1 MSELLDN
8 LPPEDSKPKKK
19 EVILTDSQKAR
30 ILEMLM
36 ENPEKPPKIKDVI
49 KDPGVFNK
57 EIDAREM
64 EGLAVRK
71 FIAEKGLNFHKAR
84 EWRPEKIINLT
95 EEQKTY
101 IANNISNEKPLQM
114 ARILFNNNELT
125 NLDTETRAIY
135 SYISS
140 LPSQVKA
147 KSLDKETYALDEY
160 KPPKTEDQ
168 AIARINKYVNNANLI
183 KEKLTEKQ
191 KRDIKNLQGYLHSM
205 RYTAQIETYAL
216 EKDREL
222 FESSFIRCTYNRD
235 LEEQEVD
242 QYVMYATEVV
252 SGKQIAKRIEQFEK
266 QQDETLEE
274 TGKANMGMVEA
285 VKVLRT
291 DLHQCITRQRQLLKA
306 LEGERQKRM
315 ETQKEDNTSILDLLS
330 YWKDYARRQHL
341 LKLAQIRESQLI
353 DEIERL
359 KTLDEVKLEIFGIT
373 QNEILGT

>member
-1 MSELLDN
+1 MSEILDN
-8 LPPEDSKPKKK
+8 LSPENNPPKKR

-71 FIAEKGLNFHKAR
+71 FIAEKGLNYHKAR
-84 EWRPEKIINLT
+84 EWIAEKVIVLT
-95 EEQKTY
+95 EENKEY
-101 IANNISNEKPLQM
+101 IVNNISNEKPLQM
-114 ARILFNNNELT
+114 ARIIFNNYNLT
-125 NLDTETRAIY
+125 NLDLETRAVY
-135 SYISS
+135 AYIKE

-147 KSLDKETYALDEY
+147 KSLDKNNYNLEEY
-160 KPPKTEDQ
+160 RPPKTDDQ
-168 AIARINKYVNNANLI
+168 CIARINKFVNNANLVR
-183 KEKLTEKQ
+183 EKLTEKQ
-191 KRDIKNLQGYLHSM
+191 KRDIKNLIGYLHNT
-205 RYTAQIETYAL
+205 RYISQIETYATYP
-216 EKDREL
+216 DREL

-242 QYVMYATEVV
+242 QYIMYATEVV

-274 TGKANMGMVEA
+274 TGKANMSMVEA

-315 ETQKEDNTSILDLLS
+315 ELIKEDNTSILDLLS

>member
-1 MSELLDN
+1 MSLENINPEENKDN
-8 LPPEDSKPKKK
+8 KKK
-19 EVILTDSQKAR
+19 EVVLTPEQQAR
-30 ILEMLM
+30 ILEMLASDLDH
-36 ENPEKPPKIKDVI
+36 PPKVKDII

-71 FIAEKGLNFHKAR
+71 FIAEKGLKFHPAKEHIPAK
-84 EWRPEKIINLT
+84 EIVLT
-95 EEQKTY
+95 EEQKEY
-101 IANNISNEKPLQM
+101 IINNIKNEKPLQM
-114 ARILFNNNELT
+114 ARTLFNNRELS
-125 NLDTETRAIY
+125 NLASETVAIRD
-135 SYISS
+135 YIKS
-140 LPSQVKA
+140 LPAQVRESQLEKDEY
-147 KSLDKETYALDEY
+147 SETEY
-160 KPPKTEDQ
+160 KPPKTDDQ
-168 AIARINKYVNNANLI
+168 CIARINRYVNNANYI

-191 KRDIKNLQGYLHSM
+191 KRDIRNLIGYLHST
-205 RYTAQIETYAL
+205 RYIAQIETYPL
-216 EKDREL
+216 SIDREL

-242 QYVMYATEVV
+242 QYIMYATEVV

-274 TGKANMGMVEA
+274 TGKANMSMVEA

-315 ETQKEDNTSILDLLS
+315 ELIKEDNTSILDLLS

-341 LKLAQIRESQLI
+341 LKLAQIRESQLKE
-353 DEIERL
+353 EIERL